1 MGFLAAILG
10 FLGELAGPLLKLFI
24 QTPPAVAV
32 EDQKLGQ
39 AQVTA
44 ATDAQAAKTEAA
56 IAQAGADRPTSQQ
69 ALVDEMKKGDY

>member
-1 MGFLAAILG
+1 MGFLTAILG
-10 FLGELAGPLLKLFI
+10 FLGSLVGPLLKLFI

-44 ATDAQAAKTEAA
+44 ATNAQAAKTEAA
-56 IAQAGADRPTSQQ
+56 IAQAE
-69 ALVDEMKKGDY
+69 VDAPRTTAGVVAELDKGQF